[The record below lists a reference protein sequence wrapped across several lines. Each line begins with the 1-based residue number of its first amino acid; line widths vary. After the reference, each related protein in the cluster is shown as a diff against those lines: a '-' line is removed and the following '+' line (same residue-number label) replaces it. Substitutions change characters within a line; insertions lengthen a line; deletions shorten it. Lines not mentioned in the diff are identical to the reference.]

1 MPLWRFI
8 YAYMALSFNYLFSE
22 ICYLLLYNKI
32 QCLARSLIR
41 IIVDLKKRERRYKMN
56 RWLVKRNHFGNELE
70 NLIDSFF
77 QTPFFNLE
85 ANFDYS
91 PRVNV
96 IDSENDLTFVFELP
110 GMDKDAIKVLVND
123 NVLTVSGDRKY
134 EGEIKDDRII
144 RKEISHGSFKRS
156 FTLPTSVEV
165 KDVLAEYKNG
175 LLEVK
180 LTKKEESK
188 PKEINVKVS

>member
-1 MPLWRFI
+1 
-8 YAYMALSFNYLFSE
+8 
-22 ICYLLLYNKI
+22 
-32 QCLARSLIR
+32 
-41 IIVDLKKRERRYKMN
+41 MN
-56 RWLVKRNHFGNELE
+56 RWLVKHNHFGNELD
-70 NLIDSFF
+70 NFFDSFF
-77 QTPFFNLE
+77 RTPFFNLE
-85 ANFDYS
+85 SNFDYS

-110 GMDKDAIKVLVND
+110 GMDKDAIKVLVNN
-123 NVLTVSGDRKY
+123 NVLTVSGERKY

-144 RKEISHGSFKRS
+144 RKEISQGSFKRS
-156 FTLPTSVEV
+156 FTLPNSVEV